1 MPILDDYNFLYDILR
16 IEDHA
21 SIHRKLF
28 SVIAQH
34 NEHRIAL
41 SRSIAL
47 AQLYLSGQI
56 DFRWL
61 VLIGNL
67 GLLAMVLFMA
77 WAGGN
82 RGGKFWSSFILVVP
96 VVFSPFQSYQM
107 YSWAMPAISNYWS
120 VAFSIGALA
129 CLAWQSKCSLP
140 IALIMALTAVFTSGQ
155 GLVLLPVALLL
166 LLYFR
171 RWREAL
177 IWGGMCFCVWIVYFK
192 LHHIRVEN
200 PTNDDFLK
208 VVVWFFVLVGQ
219 APAEAIL
226 ILIPDSLVGKP
237 ENFVALRVIFGVGTC
252 ILAGILF
259 FNKKFRTDFF
269 LLSATGYTFALCAAA
284 AASRSFLPYTYA
296 LSSQYRNWSLVIV
309 SLLALGFIVT
319 IVSDRRRLFAISATF
334 SMFVIVNIGLWF
346 SELPFMQ
353 ALKDYRL
360 MLKDSF
366 LTNGILYGGA
376 SVNDNA
382 QAQIISKLSFQA
394 KPTDMLQQHLCRLDE
409 KMEKERIL
417 WRAYLYGAMPISEIQ
432 FEEGI
437 YFDREK
443 MQRIIGEI
451 VNEPLSSPMAS
462 TPLLGLREESGRYRL
477 VRLNGAATSV
487 ADRGFICLRDKSA
500 MKKTGG
506 WEVLKEPELFLK
518 DKAYS
523 SGERLFAVLP
533 DPQKK

>member
-21 SIHRKLF
+21 SIHRKFF
-28 SVIAQH
+28 SIIAQH

-47 AQLYLSGQI
+47 AQLHFIGHM

-61 VLIGNL
+61 AFIGNL
-67 GLLAMVLFMA
+67 GLLVTVIFIA
-77 WAGGN
+77 WGGN
-82 RGGKFWSSFILVVP
+82 NRQEKFCSSFILVVP

-107 YSWAMPAISNYWS
+107 YSWAMSAISNFWS
-120 VAFSIGALA
+120 VGFAFGALA
-129 CLAWQSKCSLP
+129 CLAWNSKFCLP
-140 IALIMALTAVFTSGQ
+140 LALTMALSAVLTCGQ
-155 GLVLLPVALLL
+155 GLVLLPVALLS

-177 IWGGMCFCVWIVYFK
+177 IWAVMCFFVWIVYFK
-192 LHHIRVEN
+192 LHFIRVDN
-200 PTNDDFLK
+200 PANDDFLK
-208 VVVWFFVLVGQ
+208 GVAWFFLLIGQ

-226 ILIPDSLVGKP
+226 ICIPDSLLGKP
-237 ENFVALRVIFGVGTC
+237 ENFIVARILFGVVAC

-259 FNKKFRTDFF
+259 LQKKFRTDFF

-309 SLLALGFIVT
+309 SLLALGIIAS
-319 IVSDRRRLFAISATF
+319 IVSDRRRALAISAIFLIFVF
-334 SMFVIVNIGLWF
+334 SNLGMWF
-346 SELPFMQ
+346 SELPFMH
-353 ALKDYRL
+353 AFKDYRL
-360 MLKDSF
+360 MVRISF
-366 LTNGILYGGA
+366 LTTGILYGDA
-376 SVNDNA
+376 SVNDSA
-382 QAQIISKLSFQA
+382 QAQMISKLSFQA
-394 KPTDMLQQHLCRLDE
+394 KPTNMLQQHLCRLDE
-409 KMEKERIL
+409 KMEKERVL
-417 WRAYLYGAMPISEIQ
+417 WRAYLYGAMPISEIR

-437 YFDREK
+437 YFGREK
-443 MQRIIGEI
+443 LERITGEI
-451 VNEPLSSPMAS
+451 VKNPLTSPVAS
-462 TPLLGLREESGRYRL
+462 NPLLGLWEESGRYRL
-477 VRLNGAATSV
+477 DRLDGAASSV
-487 ADRGFICLRDKSA
+487 ADGGFIYRRDKSA
-500 MKKTGG
+500 MKKTGV

-523 SGERLFAVLP
+523 SGERLFTLLQ